1 MTYLLHLLQNVEKT
15 IDVIRNTKDSNELQ
29 YAVSGVG
36 GDRGCAIQLIAD
48 FSCST
53 VEQLIKW
60 DEDDVFNS
68 LKVRLRPYRTVS
80 SAIAICK
87 AAKSSGWSLIIGADE
102 NCPDTLDTFLADFA
116 VGVGASQLAPGSM
129 DSGEG
134 CSKLNRLLEISREN
148 DNSISFV
155 GRSFRT

>member
-1 MTYLLHLLQNVEKT
+1 M
-15 IDVIRNTKDSNELQ
+15 
-29 YAVSGVG
+29 SGIG
-36 GDRGCAIQLIAD
+36 RDKGCAIQLVAD
-48 FSCST
+48 FACST
-53 VEQLIKW
+53 VEQLNKW
-60 DEDDVFNS
+60 HEDDVFNT

-80 SAIAICK
+80 SALAICK

-134 CSKLNRLLEISREN
+134 CSKINRLLEIFREN
-148 DNSISFV
+148 DSISFV